1 MGSRRK
7 SRESCLQMLYDWE
20 CSKGTAD
27 AISMRFWKENEE
39 DADTKDFANFLFFG
53 TLEHQKEVDLL
64 LETYSNNWKL
74 SRMGS
79 IDRNLLRA
87 SVFELLYRKDIPVSV
102 TIDEAVEI
110 AKKFGTEESAGFVNG
125 ILDRIAKEK
134 RGNSPLAPS

>member
-20 CSKGTAD
+20 CTKENPQSIAD
-27 AISMRFWKENEE
+27 RFWGQNDE
-39 DADTKDFANFLFFG
+39 DAETREFANFLFLG
-53 TLEHQKEVDLL
+53 ATEHQTEIDKL
-64 LETYSNNWKL
+64 LEASSNNWKL
-74 SRMGS
+74 SRMGN
-79 IDRNLLRA
+79 IDRNLLRS

-110 AKKFGTEESAGFVNG
+110 AKKFGTDESAGFVNG

-134 RGNSPLAPS
+134 RS